1 MEPECQ
7 TNDIIKALGLGE
19 FMAKKGNAPL
29 NIRQDIV
36 TKSETVLGVSEGI

>member
-7 TNDIIKALGLGE
+7 TSDIIKALGLGE
-19 FMAKKGNAPL
+19 FMAKKRNAPL